1 MALGYELT
9 VTDSKGT
16 EIKLTS
22 MDEQHGGRE
31 DIICASYKSNTLNDD
46 SIARSNDVRAEIKI
60 IGRITAEN
68 KDTTCELANWSKE
81 KDSSLIYRK
90 VKLTTY
96 PSPSNPTLLRNYEL
110 ENMFVLDYT
119 ESFDMP
125 TENMPENVKSNIS
138 SENDNGLFELYLVQK
153 NGAYSQYI
161 ESK

>member
-22 MDEQHGGRE
+22 MDGEHGGRE
-31 DIICASYKSNTLNDD
+31 DIICASYKSTTLNDD

-90 VKLTTY
+90 VILTIY
-96 PSPSNPTLLRNYEL
+96 PSTDNPILLRNYEL

-119 ESFDMP
+119 ESFEMP
-125 TENMPENVKSNIS
+125 TENFSKQIN

>member
-9 VTDSKGT
+9 ITDGKGG
-16 EIKLTS
+16 EITLSSLKGKH
-22 MDEQHGGRE
+22 EGRG

-60 IGRITAEN
+60 IGRITEGN
-68 KDTTCELANWSKE
+68 KDTTCELAKWSIE
-81 KDSSLIYRK
+81 TDSSLIYRK
-90 VKLTTY
+90 VILTIY
-96 PSPSNPTLLRNYEL
+96 PSTDNPILLRNYEL

-125 TENMPENVKSNIS
+125 TENFSKQIN
-138 SENDNGLFELYLVQK
+138 SENDDGLFELYLVQK